1 MFLFEIESQNQIS
14 DKRNL
19 RNNLVIF
26 DVQGN
31 VVYDMQKY
39 SDIR

>member
-1 MFLFEIESQNQIS
+1 MFVFEIESQNQIS
-14 DKRNL
+14 DQRNL
-19 RNNLVIF
+19 RNNLVVF

>member
-1 MFLFEIESQNQIS
+1 MFLFETESQNKIS
-14 DKRNL
+14 DQRNL
-19 RNNLVIF
+19 RNNLVFF

-31 VVYDMQKY
+31 FVYDMQKY